1 MCVSLASVLPSH
13 PASLDPYIVPQGPA
27 RGPRNAEAG
36 MRCRALR
43 ASLGRETSSS
53 WASNCVRLRNLRKGM
68 RRMNAS
74 ILIVIADPE
83 NRENWKQLLE
93 NQGYQTVVIATGER
107 VPDLC
112 AHLRPDLVLME
123 ASLPDVP
130 GLEVCRRLKE
140 DPRNVL
146 TPVVLITELS
156 DEPDQASVRE
166 AGADDLWGPRPT
178 RWEALTRIQSLL
190 QLRSYIDRQAEAVV
204 LSLARAIEA
213 RDTYTRGH
221 CERLARF
228 AARLGLQLGLSD
240 DQVETLRI
248 AGIVHDVGKVV
259 VPDSVLLKAG
269 PLTPQEIAIIR
280 QHPVEGE
287 RICYPLKSLRRVLP
301 VIRHHHERMDGS
313 GYPDGLRGDAI
324 PLVARVLQVVD
335 IYDALTTHRPYR
347 EAFSEEQAIATL
359 YQEGERGWLDMELVR
374 TFAPVAV
381 APKSSKSVDVYR
393 RIGNS

>member
-1 MCVSLASVLPSH
+1 
-13 PASLDPYIVPQGPA
+13 
-27 RGPRNAEAG
+27 
-36 MRCRALR
+36 
-43 ASLGRETSSS
+43 
-53 WASNCVRLRNLRKGM
+53 
-68 RRMNAS
+68 MNAS

-83 NRENWKQLLE
+83 NRENWKHLLE
-93 NQGYQTVVIATGER
+93 NQGYQTVTIATGER

-123 ASLPDVP
+123 ANLPDVS

-140 DPRNVL
+140 DPRNGL
-146 TPVVLITELS
+146 TPVVLIAGLS
-156 DEPDQASVRE
+156 DESEQASVRE

-190 QLRSYIDRQAEAVV
+190 QLRSYIDGQAEAVI
-204 LSLARAIEA
+204 LSLARTIEA

-221 CERLARF
+221 CERLAKF
-228 AARLGLQLGLSD
+228 AVRLGLQLGLCD

-259 VPDSVLLKAG
+259 VPDAVLFKAG
-269 PLTPQEIAIIR
+269 PLTPQEITIMR

-287 RICYPLKSLRRVLP
+287 RICYPLKCLRRVLP
-301 VIRHHHERMDGS
+301 IIRHHHERLDGS

-335 IYDALTTHRPYR
+335 IYDALTTDRPYR
-347 EAFSEEQAIATL
+347 GAFSQERAIATL
-359 YQEGERGWLDMELVR
+359 YQEAERGWLDMELVR
-374 TFAPVAV
+374 TFAPVAI
-381 APKSSKSVDVYR
+381 APQSSKPTDVRR
-393 RIGNS
+393 RIANS